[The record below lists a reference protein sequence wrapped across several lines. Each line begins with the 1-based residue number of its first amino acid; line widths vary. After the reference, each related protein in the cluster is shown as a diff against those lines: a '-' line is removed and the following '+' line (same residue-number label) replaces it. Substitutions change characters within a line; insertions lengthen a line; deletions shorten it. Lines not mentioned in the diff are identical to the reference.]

1 MSEFAL
7 ALFGLGCFLTVF
19 AACRLV
25 LQRAGGDTEWSPELH
40 RSRILT
46 LCGMLGDSAV
56 DAAPPVFQA
65 KVARD
70 ERLLQ
75 LAGLTPRYRGS
86 DVLGMQA
93 LGLCVTLPLTLLV
106 WDKIGAPAVLY
117 PVLGI
122 TLPRW
127 FFVRRKDARQRELA
141 RDFPLALDMLCVSV
155 GAGRGLWQALE
166 DIRPY
171 TMPGAVRTELRRIIH
186 DAQTAD
192 LGAGLRRCSKR
203 VEALE
208 LKSVLATL
216 VQAMGGGG
224 GILGTLRTQAEQL
237 RYDRTMRAEEAAQK
251 APVKMVFPMM
261 LFIFPCVLLVV
272 FGPIVVSMITM
283 FKQAS
288 PF

>member
-127 FFVRRKDARQRELA
+127 FF
-141 RDFPLALDMLCVSV
+141 S
-155 GAGRGLWQALE
+155 
-166 DIRPY
+166 
-171 TMPGAVRTELRRIIH
+171 
-186 DAQTAD
+186 
-192 LGAGLRRCSKR
+192 
-203 VEALE
+203 
-208 LKSVLATL
+208 
-216 VQAMGGGG
+216 
-224 GILGTLRTQAEQL
+224 
-237 RYDRTMRAEEAAQK
+237 
-251 APVKMVFPMM
+251 APVTPLSRWVFIMEI
-261 LFIFPCVLLVV
+261 LTSASHSSISLASCVEIAPAWTLAPYCPSV
-272 FGPIVVSMITM
+272 P
-283 FKQAS
+283 
-288 PF
+288 